1 MYITVLDLCVCSLCR
16 EGNRQEKTQKLSV
29 QEVSAVSPPLVL
41 KREEQGEEKER
52 RTQELLL
59 RIHTSKQR
67 VSIAFLYLRL

>member
-1 MYITVLDLCVCSLCR
+1 M
-16 EGNRQEKTQKLSV
+16 

-59 RIHTSKQR
+59 RIHTRKQR
-67 VSIAFLYLRL
+67 VSITFLYLRL